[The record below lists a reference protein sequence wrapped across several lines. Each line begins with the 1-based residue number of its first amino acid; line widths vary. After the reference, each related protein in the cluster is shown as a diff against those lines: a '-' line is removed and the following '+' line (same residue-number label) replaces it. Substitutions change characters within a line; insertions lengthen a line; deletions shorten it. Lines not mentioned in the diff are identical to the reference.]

1 MNKLQLKDVRRQ
13 FKFTINKGVSF
24 DGIELINSKHP
35 LNMDFEVYL
44 PSIGMNLQRPLCWS
58 LNQKQEF
65 IMSIL
70 KGNPI
75 PKISMICHKENGNE
89 YLTAKWEVIDGK
101 QRLST
106 YISFCKGEFPLKSG
120 HFMDDLDNDCKKEI
134 FGFYFYM
141 DKAYSY
147 WDMPISDADKIAWF
161 AQINFTCTP
170 QDEQHLL
177 KLTGIL

>member
-1 MNKLQLKDVRRQ
+1 MQ
-13 FKFTINKGVSF
+13 FAS
-24 DGIELINSKHP
+24 
-35 LNMDFEVYL
+35 
-44 PSIGMNLQRPLCWS
+44 
-58 LNQKQEF
+58 NQKQEF